1 MGEDRLEEESNYDA
15 TASRGLF
22 PHFFYLSLYMIFSN
36 DLLVQLMIDLFLI
49 SFAFWLLRTFYFSM
63 FYVMYSTILYTGFTL
78 LRVCT
83 LKEWRSVLIGL
94 MLVDLYLFIALW
106 SWIHE
111 KKLFYF
117 FHGRQRL
124 YTHMYTSVLILE
136 EEEFFI
142 FSTWNKVLYM
152 IEFWYFFNSI
162 KSFLRSIYH
171 SLIIYF
177 RHFNILC
184 NIIK

>member
-1 MGEDRLEEESNYDA
+1 MARMGEDRLEEESNYDA

-78 LRVCT
+78 FRVCT

-136 EEEFFI
+136 EEEFLFFQHGTKFYIWLNFGI
-142 FSTWNKVLYM
+142 FLTPSKV
-152 IEFWYFFNSI
+152 F
-162 KSFLRSIYH
+162 
-171 SLIIYF
+171 
-177 RHFNILC
+177 
-184 NIIK
+184 

>member
-1 MGEDRLEEESNYDA
+1 MRHGTNGWRQARRRKQLWRHCLQGSVP
-15 TASRGLF
+15 SL
-22 PHFFYLSLYMIFSN
+22 LLLISLYMIFSN

-78 LRVCT
+78 FRVCT

-111 KKLFYF
+111 KKTFLFFPWETKIIHTHVYKCIDLGRGRVFYF
-117 FHGRQRL
+117 FNMEQSFI
-124 YTHMYTSVLILE
+124 YDWILV
-136 EEEFFI
+136 FF
-142 FSTWNKVLYM
+142 
-152 IEFWYFFNSI
+152 
-162 KSFLRSIYH
+162 
-171 SLIIYF
+171 
-177 RHFNILC
+177 
-184 NIIK
+184 